1 MSAPPLFVMPK
12 NVLFSLGLP
21 LAENTFY
28 QLSPDKLIQQCT
40 ERKEGM
46 LKNVVKQAGGIS
58 RNFFIVKDNITANTV
73 DWNSYNQPI
82 GEPFF
87 DGLYRKMIE
96 HLDGKN
102 IWIRDSY
109 VDTGH
114 ADRLYIRSIS
124 EDPESDLFV
133 YNMFLHLTPKEIENF
148 NPDWYLIH
156 TLKFS
161 AIPKTDGIDKDNF
174 TIINFTKRI
183 ILIGGLA
190 YDNEIKEKIFSV
202 LRLKAE
208 S

>member
-28 QLSPDKLIQQCT
+28 QLSHDKLIQQCI

-46 LKNVVKQAGGIS
+46 LNSVIKQASGIS
-58 RNFFIVKDNITANTV
+58 HNLFIVKDNTTANTV
-73 DWNSYNQPI
+73 DWNDNSQPI
-82 GEPFF
+82 KEQFF

-96 HLDGKN
+96 HLSGKN

-109 VDTGH
+109 VDANRSG
-114 ADRLYIRSIS
+114 RLYIRSIS
-124 EDPESDLFV
+124 EDPGSDLFV
-133 YNMFLHLTPKEIENF
+133 YNMFLHPTPKEIENF
-148 NPDWYLIH
+148 NPDWYIIH
-156 TLKFS
+156 TPAFS
-161 AIPKTDGIDKDNF
+161 ADTKPDGIEQDNF
-174 TIINFTKRI
+174 IIINFTKRI

-190 YDNEIKEKIFSV
+190 YDNEIKEMIFPV
-202 LRLKAE
+202 LNQLP

>member
-28 QLSPDKLIQQCT
+28 QLSPDKLMQQCVK
-40 ERKEGM
+40 RKEGM
-46 LKNVVKQAGGIS
+46 LNSVVKQTGGIS
-58 RNFFIVKDNITANTV
+58 LNVFIVKDNTTVDTV
-73 DWNSYNQPI
+73 DWNDNNQPI
-82 GEPFF
+82 EERFF

-96 HLDGKN
+96 HFNGKN

-109 VDTGH
+109 IGVDW
-114 ADRLYIRSIS
+114 ADRLHIRSIS
-124 EDPESDLFV
+124 EDPESDLFL
-133 YNMFLHLTPKEIENF
+133 YNMFLHPTPKEIENF
-148 NPDWYLIH
+148 NPDWYIIH
-156 TLKFS
+156 TPAFS
-161 AIPKTDGIDKDNF
+161 ADPKTDGIEKSNF
-174 TIINFTKRI
+174 MIINFTKKI

-190 YDNEIKEKIFSV
+190 YDNEVKGRIFSI

>member
-28 QLSPDKLIQQCT
+28 QLSHNRLIQQCN
-40 ERKEGM
+40 EKKEKT
-46 LKNVVKQAGGIS
+46 LNTPAKQPGDIS
-58 RNFFIVKDNITANTV
+58 HDLFIVRDKISVNTI
-73 DWNSYNQPI
+73 DWNKNHSIEEQ
-82 GEPFF
+82 FF

-96 HLDGKN
+96 YLSGKN

-109 VDTGH
+109 VDAGR

-133 YNMFLHLTPKEIENF
+133 YNMFSHPTPKEIENF
-148 NPDWYLIH
+148 NPDWYIIH
-156 TLKFS
+156 TPAFS
-161 AIPKTDGIDKDNF
+161 ADTKSDGIKQNNF
-174 TIINFTKRI
+174 AIINFTKRI

-190 YDNEIKEKIFSV
+190 YDNEIKEMIFSI